1 MISNRIY
8 TYYRTYPAVFLAGCL
23 IIGILIGR
31 NINSI
36 IPAFML
42 MLICGLLLIVAGRPA
57 LTWWLVLVIGCG
69 WLGSGLD
76 MIERRA
82 KSKAIHHFQR
92 NQVRYRGVVNHVS
105 SSSDRQRIEMINLSL
120 VANGQR
126 YTGAAKFLVYL
137 EENLPVAIGDTVSGS
152 GRFYELAGK
161 RNPGD
166 FDFRSYYQR
175 QNIFGRIYQG
185 NKTNPVIYPDSSVSA
200 RRTLDNIRQAIRLMI
215 DRQAGGQAGGL
226 VNALILGDKSGIDP
240 DTRDAFI
247 ISGVVH
253 VLAVSGLHVGYV
265 LLIFTAIGGD
275 KSGIDPDT
283 RDAFIV
289 SGVVHVL
296 AVSGLHVGYVLLI
309 FTALGRILRLPW
321 GWDKLM
327 VILALMAFATLTGG
341 KPSVVR
347 ATLMAAVYVLA
358 PLVNRNSNLANIIAV
373 SALVLLLIKP
383 DYIVDPG
390 FLLSFT
396 AVISI
401 VIFYNLFNNLLP
413 LNWRVN
419 EIKNPG
425 LKTLWGLTLV
435 SLSAQLGTLPLTI
448 MYFQRI
454 PVIALLAN
462 LMVVPLVGVL
472 VACGFLLLLVGWFP
486 LIGFIVGSAAKLVAE
501 TIIILTSGLARIP
514 NASLNF
520 TQPDWLDLTVY
531 LALVSILFL
540 IKYQKFS
547 KVLIISLVTANLVV
561 WQWAVERDT
570 MDLVFMD
577 VGQGDAC
584 LIVTPDHQ
592 AVLIDAGEKNYR
604 VDMGSRV
611 VLPVLRQL
619 SVERIKYLVMTHPH
633 SDHIGGVTSVLNE
646 VSVDTIWD
654 TTIDHHSQ
662 MYDDIKTQLQV
673 NETALIHPF
682 AGDTRWL
689 FPALHLAVL
698 LPDSAYFN
706 HLKSINNRSIIIKLI
721 YGTCSFLLMADLEQ
735 EGEEILCSLGGG
747 LKADILKAGHHG
759 SITST
764 RPRFLDLV
772 DPEIAV
778 ISVGTGNKFQ
788 HPSATVISRLTAA
801 GVQLHR
807 TDRQQ
812 ALWLR
817 SDGRKIWKMNW
828 K

>member
-76 MIERRA
+76 MIESRA

-137 EENLPVAIGDTVSGS
+137 EENLPVTIGDTVSGS

-215 DRQAGGQAGGL
+215 DRQAGGQAAGL
-226 VNALILGDKSGIDP
+226 VNALIL
-240 DTRDAFI
+240 
-247 ISGVVH
+247 
-253 VLAVSGLHVGYV
+253 
-265 LLIFTAIGGD
+265 GD

-309 FTALGRILRLPW
+309 FTAIGGLARLPW

-531 LALVSILFL
+531 LALISILFL

-547 KVLIISLVTANLVV
+547 KVLIISLVTTNLVV
-561 WQWAVERDT
+561 WHWAVERDT

-662 MYDDIKTQLQV
+662 MYDDIKTQLQE

-682 AGDTRWL
+682 AGGTRWL

-706 HLKSINNRSIIIKLI
+706 HLKSINNRSIVIKLI